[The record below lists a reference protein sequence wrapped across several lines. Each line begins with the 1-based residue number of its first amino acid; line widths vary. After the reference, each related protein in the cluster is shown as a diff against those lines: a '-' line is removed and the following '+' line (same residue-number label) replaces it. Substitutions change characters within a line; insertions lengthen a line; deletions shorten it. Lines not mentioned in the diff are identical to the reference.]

1 MFLLARNF
9 TMRKFSRVTVFAA
22 LPVVLSSAVRADVA
36 TEWDQLTTN
45 AIVADI
51 PTNVYAVNNPGAP
64 VTNPSALG
72 PASSNIGP
80 NTATRDLAIESIA
93 VQDAVAPILGGS
105 QTYLPTAA
113 PSGPTDANVAAAQA
127 AYDVL
132 NGTVLTQLQGY
143 TSPTN
148 LSGVAAQ
155 QEAIWNSHLA
165 ADEAAAQST
174 DTTQEYNNSIAYGHS
189 AASAILAN

>member
-1 MFLLARNF
+1 MRPVSKLSAFIIAPLVLAP
-9 TMRKFSRVTVFAA
+9 AA
-22 LPVVLSSAVRADVA
+22 RADVV
-36 TEWDQLTTN
+36 TEGDQLTTN

-51 PTNVYAVNNPGAP
+51 PTNVYAVSNPTAP

-72 PASSNIGP
+72 IASSNIGP

-155 QEAIWNSHLA
+155 QEAI
-165 ADEAAAQST
+165 
-174 DTTQEYNNSIAYGHS
+174 
-189 AASAILAN
+189 

>member
-1 MFLLARNF
+1 MFLIRRSCK
-9 TMRKFSRVTVFAA
+9 MRKFSQAALIAA
-22 LPVVLSSAVRADVA
+22 LPVFLSSAVRADVA
-36 TEWDQLTTN
+36 TEWNQLATN

-51 PTNVYAVNNPGAP
+51 PTNIYAVNNPSAL

-80 NTATRDLAIESIA
+80 NAATRVLAIESIA

-113 PSGPTDANVAAAQA
+113 PTGPTDPNLAVAQA

-132 NGTVLTQLQGY
+132 NSTVLTQLQG
-143 TSPTN
+143 
-148 LSGVAAQ
+148 
-155 QEAIWNSHLA
+155 
-165 ADEAAAQST
+165 
-174 DTTQEYNNSIAYGHS
+174 
-189 AASAILAN
+189 

>member
-1 MFLLARNF
+1 MLL
-9 TMRKFSRVTVFAA
+9 RKSSIAIIVLPAA
-22 LPVVLSSAVRADVA
+22 MASWSMGDAV
-36 TEWDQLTTN
+36 TEWEQLASN
-45 AIVADI
+45 ALVADI
-51 PTNVYAVNNPGAP
+51 PTNVYAVDNPSAP

-80 NTATRDLAIESIA
+80 NTATRDLAIEGIA

-148 LSGVAAQ
+148 LTGVAAQ
-155 QEAIWNSHLA
+155 QEAIWNAHLS
-165 ADEAAAQST
+165 ADLAGIS
-174 DTTQEYNNSIAYGHS
+174 DTPQTISN
-189 AASAILAN
+189 